1 MSLVRLTVPG
11 NILLLGEYAV
21 LEEGGLGLAMAIDIR
36 VRVEASP
43 AESLLIEAVWSGSTL
58 SWTPGRPGESLLI
71 DAVVDAVTWWLR
83 RECGARIRVDSTDF
97 FSTDGRK
104 SGLGSSA
111 AVSVALVCG
120 LLHAAG
126 ALSAARGL
134 EARMLAMRAH
144 RRAQGGRGSGYD
156 IVTSFHGGTGLFRGG
171 ADPGWDPCALSGDPR
186 VLIFAGPAPVSTA
199 DAVSCYGRWKERNPG
214 AARDYLQESNNA
226 ILSFVRAGSAAQAL
240 PWLGTCRKLGIELG
254 RSIGVPADL
263 PVPPGLDP
271 HWCKAL
277 GAGNELGLCLLP
289 PGAQMPP
296 DHGGLRVVPRADT
309 GVTWEE

>member
-1 MSLVRLTVPG
+1 MPVSLVRLTVPG

-21 LEEGGLGLAMAIDIR
+21 LEEGGLGLAMAVDIR

-43 AESLLIEAVWSGSTL
+43 AESLLIEALWSGSTL

-214 AARDYLQESNNA
+214 AARDYLQESTTPSFR
-226 ILSFVRAGSAAQAL
+226 LSGPVPLLRPCRGSAPAGSWESSSEGPSGFPPTFPSRRGSIRTGARLWARETSWGSAFSR
-240 PWLGTCRKLGIELG
+240 PERRCRRTMEDFVSFRG
-254 RSIGVPADL
+254 
-263 PVPPGLDP
+263 
-271 HWCKAL
+271 
-277 GAGNELGLCLLP
+277 
-289 PGAQMPP
+289 QT
-296 DHGGLRVVPRADT
+296 RV
-309 GVTWEE
+309 